1 MIQDDII
8 NELQYIPENKL
19 VALYDLIHSFRL
31 RLARETE
38 EPSLPEDDF
47 KIDVPMC
54 LKTLEKI
61 KKGDFSGFTEID
73 DIDAHIQNLK
83 NEIN

>member
-1 MIQDDII
+1 MIRDDII
-8 NELQYIPENKL
+8 NELQYIPEARL
-19 VALYDLIHSFRL
+19 ADVFDFIHSFRL
-31 RLARETE
+31 KLAKETE
-38 EPSLPEDDF
+38 ELSLQEDDF

-73 DIDAHIQNLK
+73 DIDVHIQNLK